1 MLSIS
6 NISYSINGRHLLN
19 GVSLTIFN
27 EKKALIGENGSGKTT
42 LLEIITGNLLPEAG
56 KIEIKG
62 SYAYIPQEV
71 KAFDKKGLEEIESA
85 FAEAKKVEEKLQEF
99 ERKHKFDEEYA
110 HLLEKYGEIGGYNA
124 RHLILEKL
132 NEFELDL
139 TTVEKTF
146 REMSGGERTKCLIV
160 KSLLM
165 NPDLLIIDEP
175 TNHLD
180 VETIELLEKY
190 LIGFKGS
197 ILLVTHDKTL
207 INNIAGS
214 ILSLEEG
221 VIKEY
226 PGNYEEY
233 RKIKENQDRYMR
245 KERER
250 LLKFIEKNRFFIEK
264 FRYGTRST
272 QAKSREKMLEKIEVP
287 EVKNEH
293 KLEINIESSK
303 RGGEKVVEVKDLRK
317 KYEKNEVLK
326 GLNLNLFRGD
336 RLGIIGRNGSGK
348 STLLKILAGEIDE
361 YEGSVRLF
369 ESIDVAYFP
378 QDAFLLNE
386 DNTILDEFLK
396 EGLTVTEAR
405 TFLGSFNFG
414 GEDVFK
420 KISSLSGGEKRRLI
434 VAKISLIKGN
444 FLLLDEPTNH
454 LDIPSKEAVIDAL
467 SRFEGTILIVT
478 HDREILR
485 EIAKKIYYLEDGI
498 LKDKERR
505 ENIQKNNKETE
516 KEKNKIKA
524 RIEYLERV
532 LKEAENE
539 KKQRELKIL
548 RQKLKNM

>member
-6 NISYSINGRHLLN
+6 NVSYSINGGHLLN

-42 LLEIITGNLLPEAG
+42 LLEIITGNLQPETG
-56 KIEIKG
+56 QIEIKG

-71 KAFDKKGLEEIESA
+71 KAFDKNGLEEIESA
-85 FAEAKKVEEKLQEF
+85 FAEAKKVEKKLQEF

-139 TTVEKTF
+139 TTVEKPF

-221 VIKEY
+221 IIKEY

-233 RKIKENQDRYMR
+233 RKIKESQDRYLR

-317 KYEKNEVLK
+317 KYGKNEVLK
-326 GLNLNLFRGD
+326 RLNLNLFRGD

-420 KISSLSGGEKRRLI
+420 KISFLSGGEKRRLI

-498 LKDKERR
+498 LKDKERK
-505 ENIQKNNKETE
+505 ENIQKNNKEAE

>member
-6 NISYSINGRHLLN
+6 NVSYSINGRHLLN

-42 LLEIITGNLLPEAG
+42 LLEIITGNLQPETG
-56 KIEIKG
+56 QIEIKG

-71 KAFDKKGLEEIESA
+71 KAFDKNGLEEIESA
-85 FAEAKKVEEKLQEF
+85 FAEAKKVEKKLQEF

-139 TTVEKTF
+139 TTVEKPF

-190 LIGFKGS
+190 LIGFKGN

-221 VIKEY
+221 IIKEY

-233 RKIKENQDRYMR
+233 RKIKESQDRYLR

-250 LLKFIEKNRFFIEK
+250 LLKYIEKNRFFIEK

-272 QAKSREKMLEKIEVP
+272 QAKSCEKMLEKIEVP

-293 KLEINIESSK
+293 RLEINIESSK
-303 RGGEKVVEVKDLRK
+303 RGGEKVVEVKELSK
-317 KYEKNEVLK
+317 KYGKNEVLK

-361 YEGSVRLF
+361 YEGSLRLF
-369 ESIDVAYFP
+369 ESIDIAYFP

-396 EGLTVTEAR
+396 EGLTVTETR

-467 SRFEGTILIVT
+467 RRFEGTILIVT

-516 KEKNKIKA
+516 KEKNKIKS

>member
-1 MLSIS
+1 
-6 NISYSINGRHLLN
+6 
-19 GVSLTIFN
+19 
-27 EKKALIGENGSGKTT
+27 
-42 LLEIITGNLLPEAG
+42 
-56 KIEIKG
+56 
-62 SYAYIPQEV
+62 
-71 KAFDKKGLEEIESA
+71 
-85 FAEAKKVEEKLQEF
+85 
-99 ERKHKFDEEYA
+99 
-110 HLLEKYGEIGGYNA
+110 
-124 RHLILEKL
+124 
-132 NEFELDL
+132 
-139 TTVEKTF
+139 
-146 REMSGGERTKCLIV
+146 
-160 KSLLM
+160 M

-505 ENIQKNNKETE
+505 EKIQKNNKETE

>member
-110 HLLEKYGEIGGYNA
+110 HLLEKYGEIDGYNA
-124 RHLILEKL
+124 KHLILEKL

-139 TTVEKTF
+139 TTVEKPF

-287 EVKNEH
+287 EVKNGH

>member
-287 EVKNEH
+287 EVKNGH

-516 KEKNKIKA
+516 KEKNKTKA

>member
-110 HLLEKYGEIGGYNA
+110 HLLEKYGEIDGYNA
-124 RHLILEKL
+124 KHLILEKL

-139 TTVEKTF
+139 TTVEKPF

-287 EVKNEH
+287 EVKNGH

-548 RQKLKNM
+548 RRKLKNM

>member
-27 EKKALIGENGSGKTT
+27 EKRALIGENGSGKTT

-139 TTVEKTF
+139 TTVEKPF

-548 RQKLKNM
+548 RRKLKNM

>member
-110 HLLEKYGEIGGYNA
+110 HLLEKYGEIDGYNA
-124 RHLILEKL
+124 KHLILEKL

-139 TTVEKTF
+139 TTVEKPF

-548 RQKLKNM
+548 RRKLKNM